1 MQVKSFNTSAFF
13 FPFLF
18 SPPPPNLC
26 PILAP
31 FFLSHFLSI
40 SQHWNGYDF
49 VRQNNR
55 FCRVFYHLCQSQ
67 VLNQNQDPSRFFKNH
82 TRHIPHQASVYSKTQ
97 THRGQNQITLFWLTK
112 WVRLSKY
119 GTRFSTDST
128 ICQQTYCFQQGF
140 FFW

>member
-1 MQVKSFNTSAFF
+1 MQVKSFNTSVFF
-13 FPFLF
+13 SFSFL
-18 SPPPPNLC
+18 SLPPICALFWH
-26 PILAP
+26 L

-40 SQHWNGYDF
+40 SQHWSSYGF

-55 FCRVFYHLCQSQ
+55 FCRAFYHLCQNQ
-67 VLNQNQDPSRFFKNH
+67 VLNQNQDPSRFFKNR